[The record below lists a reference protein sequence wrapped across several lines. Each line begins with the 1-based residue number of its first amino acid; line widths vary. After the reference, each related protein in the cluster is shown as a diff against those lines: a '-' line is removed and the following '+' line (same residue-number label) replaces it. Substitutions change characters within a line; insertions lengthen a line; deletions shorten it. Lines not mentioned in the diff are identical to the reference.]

1 MIRILDIAAKGLS
14 VAAAALLFATFIA
27 AGVGTWLQERR
38 RGYRLPYEQPSHV
51 RLIREDE
58 WQ

>member
-1 MIRILDIAAKGLS
+1 MIQLLDVAVKGLS
-14 VAAAALLFATFIA
+14 VVVAALLIA
-27 AGVGTWLQERR
+27 AFVAVGVGTWIEERR